1 MPGAKPLD
9 PSSSPRAMLG
19 AELRHQR
26 LQANLSQGELGRP
39 LFVSASFIGQ
49 LESGTRRMQP
59 EYAMYFDDTFKT
71 NGFFL
76 RNCEALKK
84 SKYPDHFAE
93 AAEAEAIATV
103 IRQYAPLLIPG
114 LLQTEGYARAV
125 FHAYNPT
132 AVEDAIE
139 ELIAAR
145 LERANLLKHPTK
157 PMVWTVLDEAV
168 LRRPVGGPAVMAE
181 ALSHV
186 ARLVRKRR
194 IIVQV
199 LPFGEGAHAALE
211 GAVKL
216 MAFDDAPPLAYL
228 EGMGSGQLL
237 DDPAS
242 VARHQLTYDLLGASA
257 LSPKTSL
264 ALLESVAEDYV
275 HAEQKP

>member
-1 MPGAKPLD
+1 MPGSKPLD

-26 LQANLSQGELGRP
+26 VQARLTQGELGRP
-39 LFVSASFIGQ
+39 LFVSGSFIGQ

-59 EYAMYFDDTFKT
+59 EYATYFDETFKT
-71 NGFFL
+71 NGYFL
-76 RNCEALKK
+76 RNCEALKT

-103 IRQYAPLLIPG
+103 IKEYAPLLIPG

-125 FHAYNPT
+125 FRAYNPT
-132 AVEDAIE
+132 AVEETIE
-139 ELIAAR
+139 ELITAR

-181 ALSHV
+181 ALRHV
-186 ARLVRKRR
+186 ARLIRKHR

-199 LPFGEGAHAALE
+199 LPLSAGAHAALE
-211 GAVKL
+211 GTLKL

-228 EGMGSGQLL
+228 QSMGSGRLL
-237 DDPAS
+237 DDPAT
-242 VARHQLTYDLLGASA
+242 VARHELTYDLVGASA
-257 LSPKTSL
+257 LSPETSL
-264 ALLESVAEDYV
+264 ALLESVAEDYE
-275 HAEQKP
+275 HAEQQP